1 FTDPPAAE
9 RQIEL
14 ILGVLDAWM
23 AAHVGDAPAPA
34 APAPAPKTASPEEAM
49 RSLVSWVSVE

>member
-1 FTDPPAAE
+1 PAAE

-23 AAHVGDAPAPA
+23 AAHLGDAPAPA
-34 APAPAPKTASPEEAM
+34 APAPKTASPEEAM

>member
-23 AAHVGDAPAPA
+23 AAHLGNTSGPA
-34 APAPAPKTASPEEAM
+34 ARPSQASPAE
-49 RSLVSWVSVE
+49 LVSWVSVEW